1 MVAEADMVAEA
12 TDPVPAIAAATTTT
26 ATQQAKLQLR
36 CLGYTTQ
43 ARHLPLHMKQSR
55 RLLF

>member
-12 TDPVPAIAAATTTT
+12 TDPVPAIAAATT
-26 ATQQAKLQLR
+26 AVALLASLQLR

-43 ARHLPLHMKQSR
+43 ARHLPIPMKQSR